1 VATIYTDNFKIS
13 DIDTVLFDK
22 DGTFLNAD
30 LYWGKVVEER
40 ISKIIEHFN
49 LDKTLFKELC
59 LEMGYDR
66 GREELTINGPVSVLS
81 REGVIK
87 EIIISLE
94 KYNVQTNFKTMSE
107 IFNDVH
113 SSFICDINQYT
124 KIING
129 AVECLKLMKEHNFK
143 LAVVTSDT
151 HTHTVEILKHLN
163 LEKYFDVIVGKED
176 TINEKKTGEPALL
189 ALKLLNSNPEN
200 TIVIGDAPMD
210 YLMAKNSN
218 IKDAILVT
226 TGKVPIRELKSY
238 TSKIIDNLKKIKIK

>member
-1 VATIYTDNFKIS
+1 MPTIFTNKFEIHN
-13 DIDTVLFDK
+13 IDTVLFDK

-40 ISKIIEHFN
+40 IKKIISTFN
-49 LDKTLFKELC
+49 LSSELFNELC
-59 LEMGYDR
+59 LEMGYDTKN
-66 GREELTINGPVSVLS
+66 EELTVNGPVSVLS
-81 REGVIK
+81 REGVIN
-87 EIIISLE
+87 EIIHTLE
-94 KYNVQTNFKTMSE
+94 KYNVQTNFETISE
-107 IFNDVH
+107 IFDDVH

-124 KIING
+124 KIIDG
-129 AVECLKLMKEHNFK
+129 AIECFELMKKSNLK

-163 LEKYFDVIVGKED
+163 LEKYFDVIIGKED
-176 TINEKKTGEPALL
+176 TKNEKKTGEPALL

-218 IKDAILVT
+218 IKDTILVT
-226 TGKVPIRELKSY
+226 TGKVPIQELKSY
-238 TSKIIDNLKKIKIK
+238 TSKVIDNLKELKIK